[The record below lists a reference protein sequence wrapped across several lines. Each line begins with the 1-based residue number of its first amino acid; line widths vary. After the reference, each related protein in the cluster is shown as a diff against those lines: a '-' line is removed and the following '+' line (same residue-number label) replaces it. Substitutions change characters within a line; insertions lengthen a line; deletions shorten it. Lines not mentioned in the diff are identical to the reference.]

1 MLFLS
6 SYLEDALDEQ
16 LLHDLL
22 VLDELDALELTLLDF
37 EALPEQFLVVVL
49 FSEFFLF
56 LPNIDTSLQDYL
68 AKVLCASHDK
78 IYIIIY
84 MIIFKLKNNFKKS

>member
-1 MLFLS
+1 MEHSVIIALLS
-6 SYLEDALDEQ
+6 SYLEDVLEEQ
-16 LLHDLL
+16 LLLEFL
-22 VLDELDALELTLLDF
+22 ALDELDALELTLLDL

-68 AKVLCASHDK
+68 AKVLCVSYDK
-78 IYIIIY
+78 IYIVIY
-84 MIIFKLKNNFKKS
+84 IV